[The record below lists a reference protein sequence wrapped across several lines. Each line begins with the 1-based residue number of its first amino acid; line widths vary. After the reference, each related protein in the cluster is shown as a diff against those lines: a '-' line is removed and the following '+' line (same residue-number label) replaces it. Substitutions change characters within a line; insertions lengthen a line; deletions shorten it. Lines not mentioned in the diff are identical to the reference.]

1 MSSID
6 KRINWFEQKKS
17 IQSPQRMDEKE
28 PLKDFFGDILHSSS
42 KIQFYFNKKS
52 DWILE
57 PVS

>member
-17 IQSPQRMDEKE
+17 IHPQSKWMKKNPER
-28 PLKDFFGDILHSSS
+28 FFWDILHSSS